1 MISKTQMTVLNEVLS
16 LNAQESSRRRRSCR
30 GGSRVLNEVL
40 SLNAQEYRQ
49 AYKIPRHTLVLNE
62 VLSLNAQEFLSPAL
76 PGGLTLSSM
85 KS

>member
-1 MISKTQMTVLNEVLS
+1 MLRNIRILETEHNVTYL
-16 LNAQESSRRRRSCR
+16 
-30 GGSRVLNEVL
+30 LNEVL

-76 PGGLTLSSM
+76 PCGLTLSSM